1 MPLATL
7 GVLPIVF
14 SVLLI
19 QKKLARGHNILAETF
34 IIEDKSALLW
44 AKKQK
49 FWRVQSQEE
58 ILEWTYSFVDR

>member
-14 SVLLI
+14 SVLII
-19 QKKLARGHNILAETF
+19 QKKLARGHNILVETF
-34 IIEDKSALLW
+34 MIEDKSALLW

-49 FWRVQSQEE
+49 FWTVQSQEE
-58 ILEWTYSFVDR
+58 S